1 MQTPP
6 SKDPATP
13 SRDPATEVNHD
24 FITPLGYYDDADQML
39 LENAT
44 WPEWGTG
51 FEGSASRTM
60 ESYDLLEAGTWVSVT
75 TPVVCV
81 GCLGDEERRLKYEW
95 GTGLGI
101 PSDIK
106 PQRPH
111 RVEPGTTGELR
122 VMRHTVQRRHWSGR
136 TYTNLPPRFQCY
148 SCATARQRIRTIED
162 ANRRAWDRHEREC
175 ANAAAKRARDDKQA
189 SASKRLKSLDSDN
202 GSDATLINKLKN
214 DALKRLCAVNEL
226 PVSGTKQVLVDRL
239 IGVRV
244 HGRPAAPCQR
254 CNRNGFKPGKFE
266 LEYGPGSS
274 TAPAEPIAV
283 ACKSNL
289 KTRPCFTTTKI
300 TSATKA
306 TVLAGKLCDSAEG
319 DLAKVGIELSESVAC
334 DSNVL

>member
-1 MQTPP
+1 MRASDFAKAPV
-6 SKDPATP
+6 K
-13 SRDPATEVNHD
+13 EINND
-24 FITPLGYYDDADQML
+24 FISPLGYYDDSDQILM
-39 LENAT
+39 ENVA
-44 WPEWGTG
+44 WDEWGTG
-51 FEGSASRTM
+51 YEGAPSAKKER
-60 ESYDLLEAGTWVSVT
+60 YDLLEAGAWVTVT

-81 GCLGDEERRLKYEW
+81 GCLGQEDRRGKDFDWISPHNLH
-95 GTGLGI
+95 
-101 PSDIK
+101 

-111 RVEPGTTGELR
+111 LVEPGSTGELR
-122 VMRHTVQRRHWSGR
+122 VMRHTVQRSDWRGG
-136 TYTNLPPRFQCY
+136 TYTNFPPRFQCD
-148 SCATARQRIRTIED
+148 SCATARQRLRTIED
-162 ANRRAWDRHEREC
+162 RNRAAEDAHEREC
-175 ANAAAKRARDDKQA
+175 ARNEAKRAREDKQA

-254 CNRNGFKPGKFE
+254 CNQNGRKPGKFE